1 MATLRRSQEGQ
12 SRLVRMLPGC
22 LHGCSPLSRR
32 APRASRHLLVRG
44 VLGDEALTSR
54 VRSEP
59 KFFLRVY
66 ALVRRI
72 PRGRVTSYGAIA
84 RALGAPRGARTVGW
98 ALSACKP
105 GVPWHRVVNAGGKI
119 SWRPTGGPRLQRVL
133 LKREGVR
140 FDREGRIDLDAFGW
154 RTL

>member
-1 MATLRRSQEGQ
+1 MKS
-12 SRLVRMLPGC
+12 
-22 LHGCSPLSRR
+22 
-32 APRASRHLLVRG
+32 
-44 VLGDEALTSR
+44 LGSR
-54 VRSEP
+54 VRAGP
-59 KFFLRVY
+59 TFFLRVY

-98 ALSACKP
+98 ALRTSGP

-119 SWRPTGGPRLQRVL
+119 SWRPTGGPRRQRML
-133 LKREGVR
+133 LEREGVR